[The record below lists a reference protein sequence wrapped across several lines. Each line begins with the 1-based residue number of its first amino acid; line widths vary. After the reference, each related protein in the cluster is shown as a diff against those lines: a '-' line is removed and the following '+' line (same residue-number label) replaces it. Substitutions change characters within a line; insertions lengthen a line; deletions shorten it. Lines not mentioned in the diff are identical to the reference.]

1 MRPDGKVT
9 FPLIGDID
17 VTGKTVTEFTRQLEA
32 SLAEYLVRPQVSVN
46 ILKLGTTRV
55 YVLGEVKKPGLYEL
69 EKSHRVLDALGKAE
83 GFTEKAAKKKIFLIR
98 KGAEEPV
105 LVNIN
110 NFLKKS
116 DQSQNYVLN
125 EGDCLYLTSNGKIN
139 IVRDIMPFV
148 NGAYMI
154 SEIKKI
160 TDLRRDKV
168 EDEIT
173 IDLRELVHI
182 VQKNARFIAKVTGGC
197 IAVAGLYLLIA
208 SPVYESDSLLR
219 IKQPKG
225 IGSSLLESIPMGNSM
240 ANKQLMSTYAEILKS
255 RSVIVPVIEQTEE
268 ADSDGKYMRYED
280 YIKNRIVTNPFKD
293 TEILKVT
300 VNANTPEGAQK
311 ANDLIVNSF
320 LQRLT
325 GLVREEQKT
334 TRAFVEERVVASKAE
349 LEAAESALTEYKK
362 ASKIL
367 SPTNEMKL
375 VADKMGIVDKLK
387 AENKVALATAQARL
401 SATDQQLGG
410 EAKATADNAVIKQY
424 NAKLAELETQR
435 IDYLDKYTAKHPKVI
450 ETEDAIANLKSKLQ
464 QEIAKVASLQA
475 PSDNPVHQ
483 QLLTSKFGSEAAIS
497 VAESNLAELER
508 LDKRNQEDVERLS
521 EKEQKYLSLMR
532 DVSVAD
538 EIYIMLAKRLEE
550 AKVAEV
556 AVSTEVQ
563 VVDTATLPED
573 PVKPKKLLTLLL
585 AAFLGIFGGSGFV
598 IAKELMNR
606 TIKTT
611 DDVANYLDLPVLGSV
626 PDYESLKKSI
636 NKEQRQESFADKVR
650 RYSWKR

>member
-1 MRPDGKVT
+1 M
-9 FPLIGDID
+9 
-17 VTGKTVTEFTRQLEA
+17 
-32 SLAEYLVRPQVSVN
+32 
-46 ILKLGTTRV
+46 
-55 YVLGEVKKPGLYEL
+55 
-69 EKSHRVLDALGKAE
+69 
-83 GFTEKAAKKKIFLIR
+83 
-98 KGAEEPV
+98 
-105 LVNIN
+105 
-110 NFLKKS
+110 
-116 DQSQNYVLN
+116 
-125 EGDCLYLTSNGKIN
+125 
-139 IVRDIMPFV
+139 
-148 NGAYMI
+148 
-154 SEIKKI
+154 
-160 TDLRRDKV
+160 
-168 EDEIT
+168 
-173 IDLRELVHI
+173 
-182 VQKNARFIAKVTGGC
+182 
-197 IAVAGLYLLIA
+197 
-208 SPVYESDSLLR
+208 
-219 IKQPKG
+219 
-225 IGSSLLESIPMGNSM
+225 
-240 ANKQLMSTYAEILKS
+240 EILKS

-311 ANDLIVNSF
+311 ANDLIVNGF

-334 TRAFVEERVVASKAE
+334 TRAFIEERVVASKAE

-367 SPTNEMKL
+367 SPTDEMKL
-375 VADKMGIVDKLK
+375 AADKMGIVDKLR
-387 AENKVALATAQARL
+387 AENKVALATAQAQL

-573 PVKPKKLLTLLL
+573 PVKPKKFLTCLLYT
-585 AAFLGIFGGSGFV
+585 SPSP
-598 IAKELMNR
+598 R
-606 TIKTT
+606 
-611 DDVANYLDLPVLGSV
+611 DCS
-626 PDYESLKKSI
+626 
-636 NKEQRQESFADKVR
+636 
-650 RYSWKR
+650 

>member
-1 MRPDGKVT
+1 M
-9 FPLIGDID
+9 
-17 VTGKTVTEFTRQLEA
+17 
-32 SLAEYLVRPQVSVN
+32 
-46 ILKLGTTRV
+46 
-55 YVLGEVKKPGLYEL
+55 
-69 EKSHRVLDALGKAE
+69 
-83 GFTEKAAKKKIFLIR
+83 
-98 KGAEEPV
+98 EE
-105 LVNIN
+105 
-110 NFLKKS
+110 
-116 DQSQNYVLN
+116 
-125 EGDCLYLTSNGKIN
+125 
-139 IVRDIMPFV
+139 
-148 NGAYMI
+148 
-154 SEIKKI
+154 
-160 TDLRRDKV
+160 
-168 EDEIT
+168 EIT
-173 IDLRELVHI
+173 IDLRELAHI

-225 IGSSLLESIPMGNSM
+225 IGSSLLESMPMGNAM
-240 ANKQLMSTYAEILKS
+240 ASKQLMSTYAEILKS

-311 ANDLIVNSF
+311 ANDLIVNGF

-334 TRAFVEERVVASKAE
+334 TRAFIEERVVASKAE

-367 SPTNEMKL
+367 SPTDEMKL
-375 VADKMGIVDKLK
+375 AADKMGIVDKLR
-387 AENKVALATAQARL
+387 AENKVALATAQAQL

-410 EAKATADNAVIKQY
+410 EAKATADNAR
-424 NAKLAELETQR
+424 LAELETQR

-636 NKEQRQESFADKVR
+636 KKEQRQESFADKVR
-650 RYSWKR
+650 RYLWKR

>member
-1 MRPDGKVT
+1 M
-9 FPLIGDID
+9 
-17 VTGKTVTEFTRQLEA
+17 
-32 SLAEYLVRPQVSVN
+32 
-46 ILKLGTTRV
+46 
-55 YVLGEVKKPGLYEL
+55 
-69 EKSHRVLDALGKAE
+69 
-83 GFTEKAAKKKIFLIR
+83 
-98 KGAEEPV
+98 EE
-105 LVNIN
+105 
-110 NFLKKS
+110 
-116 DQSQNYVLN
+116 
-125 EGDCLYLTSNGKIN
+125 
-139 IVRDIMPFV
+139 
-148 NGAYMI
+148 
-154 SEIKKI
+154 
-160 TDLRRDKV
+160 
-168 EDEIT
+168 EIT
-173 IDLRELVHI
+173 IDLRELAHI

-197 IAVAGLYLLIA
+197 IVAAGLYLLIA

-225 IGSSLLESIPMGNSM
+225 IGSSLLESMPMGNAM
-240 ANKQLMSTYAEILKS
+240 ASKQLMSTYAEILKS
-255 RSVIVPVIEQTEE
+255 RSVIAPVIEQTEE

-311 ANDLIVNSF
+311 ANDLIVNGF

-325 GLVREEQKT
+325 SLVREEQKT
-334 TRAFVEERVVASKAE
+334 TRAFIEERVVASKAE

-367 SPTNEMKL
+367 SPTDEMKL
-375 VADKMGIVDKLK
+375 AADKMGIVDKLR
-387 AENKVALATAQARL
+387 AENKVALATAQAQL

-508 LDKRNQEDVERLS
+508 LD
-521 EKEQKYLSLMR
+521 
-532 DVSVAD
+532 
-538 EIYIMLAKRLEE
+538 
-550 AKVAEV
+550 
-556 AVSTEVQ
+556 
-563 VVDTATLPED
+563 TATLPED

-626 PDYESLKKSI
+626 PDYESLNKNMK
-636 NKEQRQESFADKVR
+636 KEQQEQSLTARLR
-650 RYSWKR
+650 RYLWKR

>member
-1 MRPDGKVT
+1 M
-9 FPLIGDID
+9 
-17 VTGKTVTEFTRQLEA
+17 
-32 SLAEYLVRPQVSVN
+32 
-46 ILKLGTTRV
+46 
-55 YVLGEVKKPGLYEL
+55 
-69 EKSHRVLDALGKAE
+69 
-83 GFTEKAAKKKIFLIR
+83 
-98 KGAEEPV
+98 
-105 LVNIN
+105 
-110 NFLKKS
+110 
-116 DQSQNYVLN
+116 
-125 EGDCLYLTSNGKIN
+125 
-139 IVRDIMPFV
+139 
-148 NGAYMI
+148 
-154 SEIKKI
+154 
-160 TDLRRDKV
+160 

-334 TRAFVEERVVASKAE
+334 TRAFVEERVVSSKAE

-410 EAKATADNAVIKQY
+410 EAKATADNNAVIKQY

-626 PDYESLKKSI
+626 PDYESLKK
-636 NKEQRQESFADKVR
+636 NKERKQQESFADKVR
-650 RYSWKR
+650 RYLWKR

>member
-1 MRPDGKVT
+1 M
-9 FPLIGDID
+9 
-17 VTGKTVTEFTRQLEA
+17 
-32 SLAEYLVRPQVSVN
+32 
-46 ILKLGTTRV
+46 
-55 YVLGEVKKPGLYEL
+55 
-69 EKSHRVLDALGKAE
+69 
-83 GFTEKAAKKKIFLIR
+83 
-98 KGAEEPV
+98 
-105 LVNIN
+105 
-110 NFLKKS
+110 
-116 DQSQNYVLN
+116 
-125 EGDCLYLTSNGKIN
+125 
-139 IVRDIMPFV
+139 
-148 NGAYMI
+148 
-154 SEIKKI
+154 
-160 TDLRRDKV
+160 

-173 IDLRELVHI
+173 IDLRELAHI
-182 VQKNARFIAKVTGGC
+182 VQKKARFIAKVTGGC
-197 IAVAGLYLLIA
+197 IAIAGLYLLIA

-225 IGSSLLESIPMGNSM
+225 IGSSLLESMPMGNTM
-240 ANKQLMSTYAEILKS
+240 ASKQLMSTYAEILKS

-268 ADSDGKYMRYED
+268 ADSDGKYMHYED
-280 YIKNRIVTNPFKD
+280 YIKKRITTNPFKD

-300 VNANTPEGAQK
+300 VNANTPEGAQR
-311 ANDLIVNSF
+311 ANDLIVNGF

-334 TRAFVEERVVASKAE
+334 RTFIEERVVASKAE
-349 LEAAESALTEYKK
+349 LEAAESRLTEYKK

-367 SPTNEMKL
+367 SPTDEIKL
-375 VADKMGIVDKLK
+375 AADKMGIVDKLR

-424 NAKLAELETQR
+424 NAKLAGLETQR

-521 EKEQKYLSLMR
+521 DKEQKYLSLMR
-532 DVSVAD
+532 DVSVAN

-598 IAKELMNR
+598 IVKELMNR

-626 PDYESLKKSI
+626 PDYESLNKNI
-636 NKEQRQESFADKVR
+636 RKEQRQESFADKVR
-650 RYSWKR
+650 RYLWKR

>member
-1 MRPDGKVT
+1 M
-9 FPLIGDID
+9 
-17 VTGKTVTEFTRQLEA
+17 
-32 SLAEYLVRPQVSVN
+32 
-46 ILKLGTTRV
+46 
-55 YVLGEVKKPGLYEL
+55 
-69 EKSHRVLDALGKAE
+69 
-83 GFTEKAAKKKIFLIR
+83 
-98 KGAEEPV
+98 EE
-105 LVNIN
+105 
-110 NFLKKS
+110 
-116 DQSQNYVLN
+116 
-125 EGDCLYLTSNGKIN
+125 
-139 IVRDIMPFV
+139 
-148 NGAYMI
+148 
-154 SEIKKI
+154 
-160 TDLRRDKV
+160 
-168 EDEIT
+168 EIT
-173 IDLRELVHI
+173 IDLRELAHI

-197 IAVAGLYLLIA
+197 IVAAGLYLLIA

-225 IGSSLLESIPMGNSM
+225 IGSSLLESMPMGNAM
-240 ANKQLMSTYAEILKS
+240 ASKQLMSTYAEILKS

-300 VNANTPEGAQK
+300 VNANTPEGARK
-311 ANDLIVNSF
+311 ANDLIVNGF

-334 TRAFVEERVVASKAE
+334 TRAFIEERVVASKAE

-367 SPTNEMKL
+367 SPTDEMKL
-375 VADKMGIVDKLK
+375 AADKMGIVDKLR
-387 AENKVALATAQARL
+387 AENKVALDTAQAQL

-424 NAKLAELETQR
+424 NAKLAELEIQR

-573 PVKPKKLLTLLL
+573 PVKPKKFLTLLL

-626 PDYESLKKSI
+626 PDYESLNKNMK
-636 NKEQRQESFADKVR
+636 KEQQEQSLTARLR
-650 RYSWKR
+650 RYLWKR

>member
-1 MRPDGKVT
+1 M
-9 FPLIGDID
+9 
-17 VTGKTVTEFTRQLEA
+17 
-32 SLAEYLVRPQVSVN
+32 
-46 ILKLGTTRV
+46 
-55 YVLGEVKKPGLYEL
+55 
-69 EKSHRVLDALGKAE
+69 
-83 GFTEKAAKKKIFLIR
+83 
-98 KGAEEPV
+98 EE
-105 LVNIN
+105 
-110 NFLKKS
+110 
-116 DQSQNYVLN
+116 
-125 EGDCLYLTSNGKIN
+125 
-139 IVRDIMPFV
+139 
-148 NGAYMI
+148 
-154 SEIKKI
+154 
-160 TDLRRDKV
+160 
-168 EDEIT
+168 EIT
-173 IDLRELVHI
+173 IDLRELAHI

-225 IGSSLLESIPMGNSM
+225 IGSSLLESMPMGNAM
-240 ANKQLMSTYAEILKS
+240 ASKQLMSTYAEILKS

-311 ANDLIVNSF
+311 ANDLIVNGF

-334 TRAFVEERVVASKAE
+334 TRAFIEERVVASKAE

-367 SPTNEMKL
+367 SPTDEMKL
-375 VADKMGIVDKLK
+375 AADKMGIVDKLR
-387 AENKVALATAQARL
+387 AENKVALATAQAQL

-483 QLLTSKFGSEAAIS
+483 QLLTSKFGS
-497 VAESNLAELER
+497 NLAELER

-585 AAFLGIFGGSGFV
+585 AAFFGIFGGSGFV

-626 PDYESLKKSI
+626 PDYESLNKNMK
-636 NKEQRQESFADKVR
+636 KEQQEQSLTARLR
-650 RYSWKR
+650 RYLWKR

>member
-1 MRPDGKVT
+1 M
-9 FPLIGDID
+9 
-17 VTGKTVTEFTRQLEA
+17 
-32 SLAEYLVRPQVSVN
+32 
-46 ILKLGTTRV
+46 
-55 YVLGEVKKPGLYEL
+55 
-69 EKSHRVLDALGKAE
+69 
-83 GFTEKAAKKKIFLIR
+83 
-98 KGAEEPV
+98 EE
-105 LVNIN
+105 
-110 NFLKKS
+110 
-116 DQSQNYVLN
+116 
-125 EGDCLYLTSNGKIN
+125 
-139 IVRDIMPFV
+139 
-148 NGAYMI
+148 
-154 SEIKKI
+154 
-160 TDLRRDKV
+160 
-168 EDEIT
+168 EIT
-173 IDLRELVHI
+173 IDLRELAHI

-225 IGSSLLESIPMGNSM
+225 IGSSLLESMPMGNAM
-240 ANKQLMSTYAEILKS
+240 ASKQLMSTYAEILKS

-311 ANDLIVNSF
+311 ANDLIVNGF

-334 TRAFVEERVVASKAE
+334 TRAFIEERVVASKAE

-367 SPTNEMKL
+367 SPTDEMKL
-375 VADKMGIVDKLK
+375 AADKMGIVDKLR
-387 AENKVALATAQARL
+387 AENKVALATAQAQL

-424 NAKLAELETQR
+424 NARLAELETQR

-483 QLLTSKFGSEAAIS
+483 QLLTSKFGS

-636 NKEQRQESFADKVR
+636 KKEQRQESFADKVR
-650 RYSWKR
+650 RYLWKR